1 MAKHFHGIASRISQG
16 QVDARVSLLS
26 MHQLF
31 SGQVV
36 TDPADRLFF
45 ARLLVEYLEQG
56 GRQQTSLETLG
67 ITATGAWQFLSGLPV
82 SSAEDRQCLTR
93 IAHATLGGSQGRIH
107 TGGANSLSL
116 DDSAGR
122 EK

>member
-16 QVDARVSLLS
+16 QVDARVSLLGL
-26 MHQLF
+26 HQLF
-31 SGQVV
+31 NAQMV
-36 TDPADRLFF
+36 TDPADRLFL
-45 ARLLVEYLEQG
+45 ARQLVEYLEQG
-56 GRQQTSLETLG
+56 GSQEASLETLG

-82 SSAEDRQCLTR
+82 SSAEDRRCLTR
-93 IAHATLGGSQGRIH
+93 IALATLGGSQRGIH
-107 TGGANSLSL
+107 TGVSL